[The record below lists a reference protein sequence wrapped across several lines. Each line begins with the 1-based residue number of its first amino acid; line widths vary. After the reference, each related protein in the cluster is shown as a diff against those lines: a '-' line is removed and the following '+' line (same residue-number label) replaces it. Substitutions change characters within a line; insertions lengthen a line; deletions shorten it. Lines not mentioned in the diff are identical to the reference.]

1 MKYINKFDTA
11 AEALAA
17 TDLITP
23 QVVYVV
29 EENSVLVPGDI
40 YPDNTELE
48 IKRDQGGDL
57 VIEEYIPPF
66 AGLKM
71 TSTGVSTVKVNK
83 MVYQYSNCDVKYS
96 LDDGATWTQY
106 GYGADE
112 VITLQDG
119 ESVCLKGL
127 NSSWAHGAPNLNNFA
142 LTGNI
147 KLSGNIM
154 SLVDDGAC
162 ETLVIPAASMFYEL
176 FYGQTAIT
184 DISELSLPATTL
196 AQSCYEHMF
205 SGCTGI
211 TSIPANLLPATTL
224 AQICYSCMF
233 SGCTGITSIPNGLLP
248 ATTLAASC
256 YYSMFSGCTGITSI
270 PANLLPATTLATQCC
285 KGMFKGC
292 SGITS
297 IPNGLLPQVSTVAS
311 GCYESM
317 FEGTSITS
325 VDVNLLPATTLASY
339 CYASMFK
346 NCTLLTNVPTLPAT
360 TIELG
365 CYGSMFQGCTSLTT
379 VPTNYLPGTNV
390 VLNCYSHMFD
400 GCVNLTVAPELNVI
414 APAVNGCYEYMF
426 YNCAKI
432 NYVKCM
438 LSAFHGV
445 YSSVSYMLVGVAE
458 TGTLVK
464 NPDNTEWGAAGT
476 YWSYPEGWTVQD
488 AA

>member
-106 GYGADE
+106 GYGTDE

-196 AQSCYEHMF
+196 AQSCYEH
-205 SGCTGI
+205 
-211 TSIPANLLPATTL
+211 
-224 AQICYSCMF
+224 
-233 SGCTGITSIPNGLLP
+233 
-248 ATTLAASC
+248 
-256 YYSMFSGCTGITSI
+256 MFSGCTGITSI